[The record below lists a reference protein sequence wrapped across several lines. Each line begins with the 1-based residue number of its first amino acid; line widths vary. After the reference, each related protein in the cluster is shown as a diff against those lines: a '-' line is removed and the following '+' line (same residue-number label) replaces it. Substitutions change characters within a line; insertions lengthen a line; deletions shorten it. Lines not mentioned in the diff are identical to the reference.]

1 MNVTL
6 YGTSSCPWCHKAREF
21 LKSNSIKFKD
31 VNVENEKYA
40 KEMIKKSG
48 QQGVPVIDIN
58 GTIIVGFDE
67 KAIKKELKIKPK
79 SL

>member
-1 MNVTL
+1 MEVIL

-21 LKSNSIKFKD
+21 LKSNKIKFKD
-31 VNVENEKYA
+31 VNVENPKDA

-58 GTIIVGFDE
+58 GSIIVGFDE
-67 KAIKKELKIKPK
+67 AAIKKGLKLK
-79 SL
+79 